1 MRSSRDL
8 RTPEESSTDLLSKS
22 LHVRSKGIRG
32 NGRVRIGDLL
42 VGNGLMEM
50 GVMSQLHIIILDSK
64 QTTGVIEEE
73 FQDVLHILPL
83 VFA

>member
-22 LHVRSKGIRG
+22 LHVRSGIRG
-32 NGRVRIGDLL
+32 NGRVRIGGLL
-42 VGNGLMEM
+42 VDDGLMEM

-64 QTTGVIEEE
+64 QTTRVIEEE
-73 FQDVLHILPL
+73 FQDVLHILPP